1 MRSLKIVWNLPNT
14 MLGFIVLLF
23 LFFIKEIKNVFV
35 ENGAIICVLPTKTTN
50 KCLQMFFE
58 SNMSASI
65 GNIVFISQSK
75 LLKQKLLAH
84 EIAHVQQSEILGVFY
99 FPFYVI
105 CYIAILLIGQGD
117 PKFDHPLEIMARR
130 KAGQIIDI
138 LGAIQKLKQK

>member
-1 MRSLKIVWNLPNT
+1 MKLLKIVWNAPNT
-14 MLGFIVLLF
+14 IIGFIVLLF
-23 LFFIKEIKNVFV
+23 LFLLKEIKNVFI
-35 ENGAIICVLPTKTTN
+35 ENGALICVLRGKTTN

-65 GNIVFISQSK
+65 GNLVFISQSK
-75 LLKQKLLAH
+75 LLKQKFLAH
-84 EIAHVQQSEILGVFY
+84 EIAHVQQSEVLGVFY
-99 FPFYVI
+99 FPFYTI
-105 CYIAILLIGQGD
+105 CYLIIYVIGQGD